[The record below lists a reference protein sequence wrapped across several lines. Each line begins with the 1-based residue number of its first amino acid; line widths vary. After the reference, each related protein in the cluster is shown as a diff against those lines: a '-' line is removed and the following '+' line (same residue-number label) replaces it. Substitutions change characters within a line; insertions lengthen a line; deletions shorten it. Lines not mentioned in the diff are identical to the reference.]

1 MVLLWAGFVCLCGEV
16 LSRMQMQYYQAG
28 EQAGALFMVVVHPV
42 AGKPCRS
49 GQSKVVSRPLCT
61 IAVAAGR
68 LPENISIKET
78 L

>member
-1 MVLLWAGFVCLCGEV
+1 MLWAGFVRLCGEV

-28 EQAGALFMVVVHPV
+28 ELADARFMVAARPT